1 MPEPSVSIIIPTF
14 NRAAMIGHAIDSA
27 LRQDTSPEIIVVD
40 DGSTDNTASVIDGY
54 AHDRIRYIHKEHGGV
69 SGARNRGVREARGE
83 FIVWLD
89 ADDQLDK
96 EALEIYGRVLKDEPD
111 LDILYGQWL
120 LVDERFCEIGRRA
133 FSEYEQ
139 SEMLPAMIH
148 GCTVPQGGTMVRRSC
163 FDRVG
168 VFDEDLPYAEDYDF
182 FARAVAHCRFRAI
195 DQVVY
200 LCRSHDDHLCGHDNV
215 TDRFHEREVVNRIV
229 ERHGYAKVFPDLFES
244 GSEQTEASCL
254 FRMAAIMYERGGA
267 AQGGEL
273 FAQALAAA
281 SAAPTVVTCREAGR
295 FLYQIALLDRDLY
308 RGHTRR
314 CADRMPDAWPI
325 RKHSM
330 LAALPPWIHRRIRSA
345 RK

>member
-1 MPEPSVSIIIPTF
+1 MVSIITPTY
-14 NRAAMIGHAIDSA
+14 NRRHFIGDAIASA
-27 LRQDTSPEIIVVD
+27 LRQTDGDFEMIIVD
-40 DGSTDNTASVIDGY
+40 DGSTDGTDEAVADVGD
-54 AHDRIRYIHKEHGGV
+54 ARLRYMAVSHGGV
-69 SGARNRGVREARGE
+69 SRARNHGIAAARGD
-83 FIVWLD
+83 FVLWLD
-89 ADDQLDK
+89 ADDQLDDH
-96 EALEIYGRVLKDEPD
+96 AIEIYRRVLDGEPD
-111 LDILYGQWL
+111 LDILYGQWI
-120 LVDERFCEIGRRA
+120 LVDRQLREIGRRTFA
-133 FSEYEQ
+133 ACDS

-148 GCTVPQGGTMVRRSC
+148 GCTVPQGGAMIRRNC
-163 FDRVG
+163 FERVG
-168 VFDEDLPYAEDYDF
+168 VFDEDLSYAEDYDF
-182 FARAVAHCRFRAI
+182 YARAVAHCRFRAI

-267 AQGGEL
+267 AQGSEL

-281 SAAPTVVTCREAGR
+281 SAAPTAVTCREAGR